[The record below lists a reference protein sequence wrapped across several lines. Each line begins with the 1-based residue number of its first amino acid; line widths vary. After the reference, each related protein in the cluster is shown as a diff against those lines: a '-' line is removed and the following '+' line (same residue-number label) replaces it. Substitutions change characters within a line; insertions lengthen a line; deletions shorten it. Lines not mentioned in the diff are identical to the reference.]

1 MDLFFM
7 RHAAAE
13 PREHYAHDHQ
23 RPLTAPGR
31 QQQRRVAQALCP
43 ILQPLHHLLSSPL
56 VRARQTAALVAE
68 ALAFPG
74 QIEETAVL
82 GADCTVGA
90 ILDLLHGYPPQA
102 RLLCVGHEP
111 HMSRLSAVLLDG
123 AGRSAI
129 AFQPGAIIGLSFAGH
144 PAPGRGTLRLFLR
157 PAEVLALLTRPEEHG

>member
-13 PREHYAHDHQ
+13 PREGYAHDHQ

-31 QQQRRVAQALCP
+31 EQQRRVAQALCP

-56 VRARQTAALVAE
+56 VRARQTADIVAE

-74 QIEETAVL
+74 PIEETAVL

-90 ILDLLHGYPPQA
+90 LVDLLQGYPPQA

-111 HMSRLSAVLLDG
+111 DMSRLSAVFLDG
-123 AGRSAI
+123 ASRSAM
-129 AFQPGAIIGLSFAGH
+129 AFQPGALIGLSFAGH

-157 PAEVLALLTRPEEHG
+157 PAEVLALLPQQS